1 MKNVLLFLALIIS
14 SNVCFAHP
22 SLEQND
28 TSIGIHGMALF
39 TVGEQVIA
47 THLPLHSGKH
57 SHQVILELE
66 TDDQEEVQNLLKRNE
81 LVTLLPEEFS
91 LRELREGKLNAFNAK
106 LFTGHF
112 ERGGKLALQAV
123 AFRVTSRLMDS
134 PLTRTENGHYQLI
147 LLKNYTLLVH
157 EIAST
162 PSFDQILLVSTDHNF
177 SSDIY
182 SSSLKPLSK
191 DSWPKS
197 LTKAGIHYKE
207 ELYFESQD
215 FQ

>member
-1 MKNVLLFLALIIS
+1 MKNILLFLALTIS
-14 SNVCFAHP
+14 SSVCFTQS
-22 SLEQND
+22 SLAQSDN
-28 TSIGIHGMALF
+28 SVGIHGMALF
-39 TVGEQVIA
+39 TVGGQIIA
-47 THLPLHSGKH
+47 AHMPLHGGKH

-81 LVTLLPEEFS
+81 LVTLLPDEFS
-91 LRELREGKLNAFNAK
+91 LRELREGKLNAFNAE

-123 AFRVTSRLMDS
+123 TFRVTSRLMDS

-147 LLKNYTLLVH
+147 LLENSTLLVH

-162 PSFDQILLVSTDHNF
+162 PSFDQILLVSTGHNF